1 MSDRVQSVL
10 SLVSEEATREL
21 PMPVIA
27 YFLITFALFLL
38 LLGVTWS
45 FRNTAYKVQSPHPR
59 HPSSTR
65 PRARPCRQTGRTA
78 EHAPRRHGWD
88 VRPIHHGH
96 LVAAS
101 EVQALFD
108 LDEVVFVPTG
118 QPWQKADRRVSPP
131 STAT

>member
-45 FRNTAYKVQSPHPR
+45 FRNTAYKVQSPRPA
-59 HPSSTR
+59 PEQPGAPGSAVSSDGSQR
-65 PRARPCRQTGRTA
+65 
-78 EHAPRRHGWD
+78 
-88 VRPIHHGH
+88 
-96 LVAAS
+96 
-101 EVQALFD
+101 
-108 LDEVVFVPTG
+108 
-118 QPWQKADRRVSPP
+118 
-131 STAT
+131 